1 MIDIEA
7 AMDWLIV
14 HAEDSEKTSSL
25 SEAGEGNN
33 EIKPSNEQVSVAK
46 SFKCD
51 EYVQR
56 DTCIL
61 DKRLSN

>member
-14 HAEDSEKTSSL
+14 HAEDSDKTSSL
-25 SEAGEGNN
+25 SETAGEGNN
-33 EIKPSNEQVSVAK
+33 ENKSNDEQAPVAK

-51 EYVQR
+51 E
-56 DTCIL
+56 
-61 DKRLSN
+61 